1 MVNPSLDRLDG
12 CPRML
17 IPNFIGGICE
27 VAWPA
32 SWSEV
37 AGTLVAHAFVDKKQK
52 GKKQFGSGSET
63 AVARRF
69 GGGALHL
76 SDGGSFGGT
85 ELPGQSKSKEAGL
98 LIEGLMR
105 LGGASQ
111 DLSAARK
118 PFRTGQSSSL
128 SIKYKGEESAAD
140 SIESV
145 ALSFGA
151 QTSLSAYE
159 VPGAIATG
167 SPSLRIRH
175 ENQTR

>member
-17 IPNFIGGICE
+17 IPNFIGGICG

-98 LIEGLMR
+98 LIDGLMR

-118 PFRTGQSSSL
+118 PSRTGQSSSL
-128 SIKYKGEESAAD
+128 SKYKGEESAAD

-145 ALSFGA
+145 ALLFRA
-151 QTSLSAYE
+151 RTSWSDTRFS
-159 VPGAIATG
+159 PG
-167 SPSLRIRH
+167 R
-175 ENQTR
+175 